1 MVLLYV
7 AYQPFQGRII
17 LYLYATMMHG
27 NASVVLKW
35 HLLPLERSQCLA
47 FVFLLIFF
55 FFNKFFMKFFY
66 YFSLEL
72 YFR

>member
-55 FFNKFFMKFFY
+55 FF
-66 YFSLEL
+66 
-72 YFR
+72 

>member
-47 FVFLLIFF
+47 FVSLLI
-55 FFNKFFMKFFY
+55 FFNKFFMMFFY